1 MNSSNDL
8 RAEKKSTSPL
18 ASLFWWSLIFS
29 SLTALGIL
37 SWTSSIYTFSNPQEK
52 ISYKILTKLDRLP
65 PIQKFSK
72 SSPPQSKVGYR
83 SPRELIDS
91 EFSNLSGVHLIYQN
105 DILLKNYIQNYKEE
119 NSIYYIKGD
128 FIITKVR
135 ELDNSDTITDGL
147 AIKANSKNFNKA
159 DVIILLPFENFN
171 MKNELLGS
179 EVSLKSNHF
188 SSVVNVSVNKENKT
202 TFTIIPIVYGKF
214 EINDNLSLNLTP
226 PKKLNIEGQWPIV
239 FKN

>member
-8 RAEKKSTSPL
+8 RAEKKSISPL

-37 SWTSSIYTFSNPQEK
+37 SWTSSIYIFSNPQEK
-52 ISYKILTKLDRLP
+52 ISYKILTELDRLP

-83 SPRELIDS
+83 SPRELIES
-91 EFSNLSGVHLIYQN
+91 EFSKLSGVHLIYQN

-135 ELDNSDTITDGL
+135 ELDNSDTITNGL
-147 AIKANSKNFNKA
+147 AIKANSKYFNKA

-179 EVSLKSNHF
+179 EVSLRSNHF
-188 SSVVNVSVNKENKT
+188 SSVLNVSVNKENKT

-214 EINDNLSLNLTP
+214 EINDNLSLNLAP